1 MSILIA
7 LIPAIAWGSIGL
19 VSGKLGGNAYQQT
32 VGMTIGALIFS
43 LGAFIVY
50 RPVLDVKVFIVG
62 LASGLLWSVG
72 QGQQFQS
79 MQVMGVSRTVPMST
93 GMQLVA
99 NTLAGALLFH
109 EWQSGRDI
117 TLGLLALV
125 ILVLGA
131 TLTSRNDPASKIAAT
146 ENVELGRGF
155 RILLVSTIGYL
166 GYTIV
171 VDWGN
176 VNAIAVILP
185 QAIGMLLGGI
195 IMSWGHNVRDKATVK
210 NILTGLMWGA
220 GNVFMFL
227 SIPKVGLA
235 VAYSLSQCGIIISTL
250 GSIFLLGEKKTKR
263 ELVYVTLG
271 CILVIAGG
279 ILLGYMKA

>member
-7 LIPAIAWGSIGL
+7 LIPALCWGSIGL
-19 VSGKLGGNAYQQT
+19 VSGKLGGSAYQQT
-32 VGMTIGALIFS
+32 LGMTIGALVFS
-43 LGAFIVY
+43 LGAYFVY
-50 RPVLDVKVFIVG
+50 HPVLNVKVFLVG
-62 LASGLLWSVG
+62 IASGLLWSVG

-109 EWQSGRDI
+109 EWQNGREI
-117 TLGLLALV
+117 SLGVLALI
-125 ILVLGA
+125 ILIVGA
-131 TLTSRNDPASKIAAT
+131 TLTSRNDPASRSVNEENT
-146 ENVELGRGF
+146 ELSRGL
-155 RILLVSTIGYL
+155 RILLISTIGYV

-171 VDWGN
+171 VDWGQ

-185 QAIGMLLGGI
+185 QAIGMLIGAI
-195 IMSWGHNVRDKATVK
+195 IMAMGKDVKNIATVK
-210 NILTGLMWGA
+210 NILTGLLWGA
-220 GNVFMFL
+220 GNIFMFL

-235 VAYSLSQCGIIISTL
+235 VSYSLSQTGIIISTL
-250 GSIFLLGEKKTKR
+250 GSIFLLGEKKTRR
-263 ELVYVTLG
+263 EMVYVVVG
-271 CILVIAGG
+271 CLFVIGGG

>member
-7 LIPAIAWGSIGL
+7 LIPALCWGSIGL
-19 VSGKLGGNAYQQT
+19 VSGKLGGTAHQQT
-32 VGMTIGALIFS
+32 LGMTIGALVFS
-43 LGAFIVY
+43 IGAYVAY
-50 RPVLDVKVFIVG
+50 HPVINVKVFVVG
-62 LASGLLWSVG
+62 IASGLLWSVG

-93 GMQLVA
+93 GMQLVG

-109 EWQSGRDI
+109 EWQNGREI
-117 TLGLLALV
+117 SLGVLALI
-125 ILVLGA
+125 ILIVGA
-131 TLTSRNDPASKIAAT
+131 TLTSRNDPASNIAKKENT
-146 ENVELGRGF
+146 ELSRGM
-155 RILLVSTIGYL
+155 RILLISTIGYM

-171 VDWGN
+171 VDWGQ

-185 QAIGMLLGGI
+185 QAIGMLIGALILAIGKD
-195 IMSWGHNVRDKATVK
+195 VRNIATVK
-210 NILTGLMWGA
+210 NIFTGLLWGA
-220 GNVFMFL
+220 GNIFMFL

-235 VAYSLSQCGIIISTL
+235 VSYSLSQTGIIISTL

-263 ELVYVTLG
+263 EMVYVVVG
-271 CILVIAGG
+271 CLFVIGGG